1 MRRRTAAPLARF
13 RRSRRLL
20 AAEPAN
26 VAVSETV
33 DQVIVDHADRLHV
46 RVDHCRSDEAEPA
59 ALEIAAECV
68 RLGGRC
74 GNLTQRLPA
83 ILAWSTIDKLP
94 AIRVEASEFFLHDE
108 KRLRVPHC
116 RRDLH

>member
-1 MRRRTAAPLARF
+1 MVRHATSNGGADSVMVP
-13 RRSRRLL
+13 LL
-20 AAEPAN
+20 AAEPAD
-26 VAVSETV
+26 VAVSKPV

-74 GNLTQRLPA
+74 GNLAQRAPSILPGPA
-83 ILAWSTIDKLP
+83 LDKLP

-108 KRLRVPHC
+108 KRLG
-116 RRDLH
+116 